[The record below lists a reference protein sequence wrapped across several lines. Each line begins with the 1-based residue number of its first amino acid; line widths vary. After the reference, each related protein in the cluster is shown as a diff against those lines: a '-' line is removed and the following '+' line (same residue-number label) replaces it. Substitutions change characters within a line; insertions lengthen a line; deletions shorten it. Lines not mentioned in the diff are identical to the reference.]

1 MEVHGWNGHLHC
13 LKLWRWPCV
22 VLVMSQRCFVKFMK
36 SVRQEAGMWT
46 TSSFEETTGISTT
59 LCHWHFLRGKGT
71 KIQRLQESANF
82 IKFIPLL
89 LPWNLSSKSLQI
101 HPAGKSPFPRIV
113 YGELSTLRCPL
124 PRHESGAVALEIA
137 PLFNCM
143 HFSGRNHGETER
155 SERSERL
162 FCPLKKHHIP
172 ITFPSATLPGEREQF
187 PPVKEA
193 RALRRPPRC
202 FGAGHAFAELPA
214 LSFGSHHELP
224 MWPEKASNG
233 YKLHLLRL
241 LLQLLQCYRFND
253 IQFRPHD

>member
-172 ITFPSATLPGEREQF
+172 HHIPIGNVAWGTWTISSCKRGTGTSTTSSMLWCWTRFCWTTCTEFWVSSWAAH
-187 PPVKEA
+187 V
-193 RALRRPPRC
+193 
-202 FGAGHAFAELPA
+202 AGKGL
-214 LSFGSHHELP
+214 
-224 MWPEKASNG
+224 
-233 YKLHLLRL
+233 
-241 LLQLLQCYRFND
+241 
-253 IQFRPHD
+253 